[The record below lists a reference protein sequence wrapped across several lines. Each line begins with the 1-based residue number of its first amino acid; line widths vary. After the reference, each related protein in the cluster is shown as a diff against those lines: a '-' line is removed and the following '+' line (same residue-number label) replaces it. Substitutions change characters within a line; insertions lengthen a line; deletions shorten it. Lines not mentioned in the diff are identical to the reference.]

1 MVSLKAKK
9 HKQHSEKFPRYIII
23 TPSDT
28 INDLRKPS
36 PFLIEKFLNH
46 NIGSLKNVK
55 MLRSGHMLIECDSA
69 SHSNKLLNLSDL
81 MISSQF
87 NQIQTFCCFLWECS
101 SQAIRYPSCSLLSHA
116 TPAVMGHLAHCWI
129 STQDLRT
136 RQHYLNRQIPLLPS
150 SRIDSHF
157 ISDFQRARLL

>member
-1 MVSLKAKK
+1 MTWRQYCVYSYLSLVTLSSDRVWLSTLPLLPLLGSIVGVSQQDEVKPSPRMVSLKAKK

-81 MISSQF
+81 MSSSQF
-87 NQIQTFCCFLWECS
+87 NQIQTFCCFL
-101 SQAIRYPSCSLLSHA
+101 
-116 TPAVMGHLAHCWI
+116 
-129 STQDLRT
+129 
-136 RQHYLNRQIPLLPS
+136 
-150 SRIDSHF
+150 
-157 ISDFQRARLL
+157 